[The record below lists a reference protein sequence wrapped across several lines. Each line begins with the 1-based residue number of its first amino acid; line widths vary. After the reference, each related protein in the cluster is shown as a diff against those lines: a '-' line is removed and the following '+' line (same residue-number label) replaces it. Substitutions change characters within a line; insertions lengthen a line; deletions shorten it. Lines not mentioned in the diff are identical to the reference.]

1 MGFVMTEFLVRR
13 FIKNY
18 DCVENQEVRQK
29 YGILGGVVGICCNL
43 ILFLAKLLAGV
54 ITSSI
59 SVMADAFN
67 NLSDAGSSIVTVVGF
82 KMAGMPADDQHP
94 FGHGRIEY
102 ISGLIV
108 SMVIILM
115 GFELGKSSVEKILH
129 PDEPAF
135 HLFSLVILL
144 FSIALK
150 LWMGLFNRNLG
161 MRIDSA
167 AMKAAAMDSISDV
180 AATSAVALGMVI
192 SKFSG
197 VNLDGYIGILVALFI
212 LYTGLNTARDT
223 LNPLLGQAP
232 DEELVE
238 KIKDEVLSY
247 EGIMG
252 IHDLIIHNY
261 GPGRIIVSLHAEVP
275 CDVDIIKI
283 HDTID
288 NIERDMR
295 AKFDCEAVIHMD
307 PIVTDDE
314 YSNSVKKKIGVLV
327 KLIDPSLAIHDFRM
341 VEGPSHT
348 NLIFDVVVPHRFRLT
363 DEQVVASIT
372 NAVKALDETFE
383 VVIHVD
389 KGYL

>member
-29 YGILGGVVGICCNL
+29 YGILGGAVGICCNL

-192 SKFSG
+192 SKFSR

-212 LYTGLNTARDT
+212 LYTGITTARDT

-252 IHDLIIHNY
+252 IHDLIVHNY

-288 NIERDMR
+288 NIERDMME
-295 AKFDCEAVIHMD
+295 KFDCEAVIHMD

-383 VVIHVD
+383 VVVHVD